1 MLLAEWESH
10 RGKPT
15 EAGMSAF
22 SISTVHA
29 GAARLR
35 SRPMIANAAIIAGVI
50 TGLAVLAENAQ
61 AQIPTV
67 DIKKTCQAAAA
78 AMISLGSPGTAR
90 DEEICLKSENDAR
103 DRMIKDWSSFEASD
117 RKDCVQPKGYLPSYI
132 EWLTCFEM
140 NKNVR
145 EMRQRG
151 QVMPPVLPT
160 GRDGYLTLPK
170 VRNGNVVN

>member
-1 MLLAEWESH
+1 
-10 RGKPT
+10 
-15 EAGMSAF
+15 MSVF
-22 SISTVHA
+22 STAAVHTTVRL
-29 GAARLR
+29 RLR
-35 SRPMIANAAIIAGVI
+35 STIANAAIMAGVI
-50 TGLAVLAENAQ
+50 ISLAGVFADRARAQ
-61 AQIPTV
+61 VPTIDV
-67 DIKKTCQAAAA
+67 KKTCRAAAA
-78 AMISLGSPGTAR
+78 AMVSLGSAGSQR

-103 DRMIKDWSSFEASD
+103 ERMIKEWSSYEASD
-117 RKDCVQPKGYLPSYI
+117 RKDCMQPGGYLPSYI

-151 QVMPPVLPT
+151 QAMPPVLPT

>member
-1 MLLAEWESH
+1 
-10 RGKPT
+10 
-15 EAGMSAF
+15 MSVF
-22 SISTVHA
+22 SIATVHA
-29 GAARLR
+29 GTARLR

-50 TGLAVLAENAQ
+50 TGLAGVLADSARAQ
-61 AQIPTV
+61 VPTV
-67 DIKKTCQAAAA
+67 DIKRTCQAAAT
-78 AMISLGSPGTAR
+78 AMISLGSPGSAR

-103 DRMIKDWSSFEASD
+103 ERMIKDWSSFEASD
-117 RKDCVQPKGYLPSYI
+117 RKDCIQPKGYLPSYI

>member
-1 MLLAEWESH
+1 
-10 RGKPT
+10 
-15 EAGMSAF
+15 MSVF

-29 GAARLR
+29 GTARLR
-35 SRPMIANAAIIAGVI
+35 SRPIIVNAAIIAGVMA
-50 TGLAVLAENAQ
+50 GLAGVLADTARAQ
-61 AQIPTV
+61 VPTV

-78 AMISLGSPGTAR
+78 AMVSLGSPGSAR

-103 DRMIKDWSSFEASD
+103 ERMIKDWSSFQASD
-117 RKDCVQPKGYLPSYI
+117 RKDCVQAKGYLPSYI

-160 GRDGYLTLPK
+160 GRDGYMTLPR